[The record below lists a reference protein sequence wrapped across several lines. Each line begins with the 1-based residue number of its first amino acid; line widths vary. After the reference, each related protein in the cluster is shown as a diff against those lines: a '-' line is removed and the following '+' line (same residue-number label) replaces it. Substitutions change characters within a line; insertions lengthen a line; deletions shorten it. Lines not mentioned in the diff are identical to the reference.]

1 MNINMNLADLT
12 IINQI
17 VKENSLDAFRLIY
30 TNSSGIGYTI
40 DLEYDTTI
48 NNREST
54 VRIPVCG
61 SENW

>member
-1 MNINMNLADLT
+1 MNINMKLADLT

-17 VKENSLDAFRLIY
+17 VHENDIDAFRLIY

-40 DLEYDTTI
+40 DLEYATTI
-48 NNREST
+48 NNRAST

-61 SENW
+61 HMDW